1 MTVILENEHI
11 RVGINEHGA
20 ELSELVL
27 KKTGANYLW
36 SGDAKYWGRHAPVLF
51 PTVGKL
57 KNDEYFIDG
66 KRYSMH
72 QHGFARDMDFE
83 VEEKQRTRAVFVLK
97 SDSETK
103 KTYPFEFVLK
113 IAYTLFEN
121 TIETAYTVENPNDQ
135 EMPFGIGAHP
145 AFSTQLQV
153 GDEYDDYVVEITGQK
168 SRRFLPLNAEGLF
181 DLDKATEK
189 DLFEINVSRETFSN
203 DAIVFCNEGAPVEVV
218 LKSKKHNHQVKMT
231 SDDTLAL
238 GIWSCYPKDG
248 QYVCLEPWWSIAD
261 TADTTQDFRKKY
273 GIKTLAPNETF
284 NASFKIAIK

>member
-1 MTVILENEHI
+1 MLENEHI
-11 RVGINEHGA
+11 RVCINEHGA
-20 ELSELVL
+20 ELSEIIL

-103 KTYPFEFVLK
+103 KAYPFEFVLK

-121 TIETAYTVENPNDQ
+121 TIETPHIRSKIPTVR
-135 EMPFGIGAHP
+135 
-145 AFSTQLQV
+145 
-153 GDEYDDYVVEITGQK
+153 K
-168 SRRFLPLNAEGLF
+168 
-181 DLDKATEK
+181 
-189 DLFEINVSRETFSN
+189 
-203 DAIVFCNEGAPVEVV
+203 
-218 LKSKKHNHQVKMT
+218 
-231 SDDTLAL
+231 
-238 GIWSCYPKDG
+238 
-248 QYVCLEPWWSIAD
+248 CLSGSVPIRHF
-261 TADTTQDFRKKY
+261 QR
-273 GIKTLAPNETF
+273 
-284 NASFKIAIK
+284 SFKSVMNMMTTSLKLRGKNHAAFCR